1 MGETTPHRYRRVS
14 SPEFAN
20 AVTGISGGGQMGL
33 RSRSIFAGVSLAAF
47 AMVVASSVQAND
59 SVVKAVLDP
68 NGWAVAGHDYGN
80 TRFSPLKQITSENVG
95 KLQLAYSLSLASL
108 RSNESSPVVIG
119 DTLYVT
125 TSWGPKYVYA
135 INAAT
140 GAPKWAYQPD
150 IPDDVLQYAC
160 CDVNNRGVA
169 YADGKIFIG
178 RLDGKLTALDAASG
192 KELWTSKVVDYKQG
206 SVITSPPLVVRDKI
220 ITGFGG
226 GEYGVRGALLAF
238 DLNNGK
244 LLWQTYTVPGP
255 GEPGSDTWKGD
266 TGLHGGGAAWLVGS
280 YDAKTD
286 TVYWGTSNPG
296 PWNTGVRSTGDGNFG
311 KLTNLY
317 TASTL
322 AIDPNTGK
330 IKWHIQGTP
339 ADAWDYD
346 GVNEL
351 LLTDLKIGG
360 ADTPV
365 LMKADRNGFFFVAN
379 RETGKMISAE
389 KYVFANW
396 AKKFDISTMRAE
408 EDPDKR
414 PGPGH
419 PAKDICPNLIGGKN
433 WQPMSFNPQTG
444 LVYIPANNVCMDW
457 SVSDVSYKR
466 GVFYLGAEFPTKEG
480 PGGFLGELVAWDPVA
495 NKKVWGIKEDLPFN
509 GGTLST
515 GGNLVFSGN
524 LHGDFRAI
532 DAKTGTVLWSKNL
545 GSGIGAG
552 PVTYSVGGK
561 QYVAVVVGR
570 TAALPAF
577 LGEIGK
583 KMVAAAPEG
592 GALFVF
598 ALQ

>member
-1 MGETTPHRYRRVS
+1 MNFTSRR
-14 SPEFAN
+14 FLA
-20 AVTGISGGGQMGL
+20 GISTVAFL
-33 RSRSIFAGVSLAAF
+33 VAGTLGVR
-47 AMVVASSVQAND
+47 AND
-59 SVVKAVLDP
+59 SALKAAAEP
-68 NGWAVAGHDYGN
+68 GAWAMAGHDYGN
-80 TRFSPLKQITSENVG
+80 TRFSPLKEINTENAG
-95 KLQLAYSLSLASL
+95 KLSLVYSFSLASL
-108 RSNESSPVVIG
+108 RSNEASPIVIG
-119 DTLYVT
+119 NTLYVS

-135 INAAT
+135 LDAAT
-140 GAPKWAYQPD
+140 GARKWTYEPE
-150 IPDDVLQYAC
+150 IPDDTLQYAC
-160 CDVNNRGVA
+160 CDVNSRGIA
-169 YADGKIFIG
+169 YADGKLFVG
-178 RLDGKLTALDAASG
+178 RLDGKLTALDAATG

-206 SVITSPPLVVRDKI
+206 SVITSPPLVVRDKV

-226 GEYGVRGALLAF
+226 GEYGVRGSLQAY
-238 DLNNGK
+238 DINSGK
-244 LLWQTYTVPGP
+244 MVWQTYTVPAP
-255 GEPGSDTWKGD
+255 GEPGSETWKGD

-280 YDAKTD
+280 YDPKSD

-296 PWNTGVRSTGDGNFG
+296 PWNTAVRSTGNGDFG

-322 AIDPNTGK
+322 ALDPNTGK
-330 IKWHIQGTP
+330 IKWHIQTTP

-346 GVNEL
+346 GVNEAVL
-351 LLTDLKIGG
+351 ADLNVGG
-360 ADTPV
+360 TAVPT

-379 RETGKMISAE
+379 RETGKVISAE

-396 AKKFDISTMRAE
+396 AQKWDTSTLRAV

-419 PAKDICPNLIGGKN
+419 PVKDVCPNLIGGKN
-433 WQPMSFNPQTG
+433 WQPMSYNPGTG

-480 PGGFLGELVAWDPVA
+480 PGGFLGELIAWDPVN
-495 NKKVWGIKEDLPFN
+495 NKKVWSLQEDLPFN
-509 GGTLST
+509 GGTLT
-515 GGNLVFSGN
+515 TAGGLVFSGN

-532 DAKTGTVLWSKNL
+532 DAKTGKILWKKNL

-552 PVTYSVGGK
+552 PVTYSVDGK

-570 TAALPAF
+570 TASIPAF

-583 KMVAAAPEG
+583 KMTNAAPEG

-598 ALQ
+598 AVQ

>member
-1 MGETTPHRYRRVS
+1 MLRRQQ
-14 SPEFAN
+14 
-20 AVTGISGGGQMGL
+20 SGRRLCRWQDL
-33 RSRSIFAGVSLAAF
+33 
-47 AMVVASSVQAND
+47 
-59 SVVKAVLDP
+59 
-68 NGWAVAGHDYGN
+68 H
-80 TRFSPLKQITSENVG
+80 
-95 KLQLAYSLSLASL
+95 
-108 RSNESSPVVIG
+108 
-119 DTLYVT
+119 
-125 TSWGPKYVYA
+125 
-135 INAAT
+135 
-140 GAPKWAYQPD
+140 
-150 IPDDVLQYAC
+150 
-160 CDVNNRGVA
+160 
-169 YADGKIFIG
+169 G
-178 RLDGKLTALDAASG
+178 RLDGKLTALDAANG

-226 GEYGVRGALLAF
+226 GEYGVRGSLLAF
-238 DLNNGK
+238 DLQTGK
-244 LLWQTYTVPGP
+244 QLWQTYTVPAP
-255 GEPGSDTWKGD
+255 GEPGSETWKGD

-389 KYVFANW
+389 KYVYANW

-532 DAKTGTVLWSKNL
+532 DAKTGKLLWSKNL

-552 PVTYSVGGK
+552 PVTYSVDGK
-561 QYVAVVVGR
+561 QYVAIVVGR

>member
-1 MGETTPHRYRRVS
+1 
-14 SPEFAN
+14 
-20 AVTGISGGGQMGL
+20 MGL

-59 SVVKAVLDP
+59 SVVKAVSDP
-68 NGWAVAGHDYGN
+68 NGWAVAGHDYAN

-140 GAPKWAYQPD
+140 GAQKWVYQPD

-192 KELWTSKVVDYKQG
+192 KELWTSRAVDYKQG

-226 GEYGVRGALLAF
+226 GEYGVRGSLLAF
-238 DLNNGK
+238 DLQTGK
-244 LLWQTYTVPGP
+244 QLWQTYTVPAP
-255 GEPGSDTWKGD
+255 GEPGSETWKGD

-322 AIDPNTGK
+322 AIDPSTGK

-351 LLTDLKIGG
+351 LLADLKIGG
-360 ADTPV
+360 ANTPV

-389 KYVFANW
+389 KYVYANW

-515 GGNLVFSGN
+515 AGNLVFSGN

-532 DAKTGTVLWSKNL
+532 DAKNGKVLWSKNL

-552 PVTYSVGGK
+552 PVTYSVGGR
-561 QYVAVVVGR
+561 QYVAIVVGR